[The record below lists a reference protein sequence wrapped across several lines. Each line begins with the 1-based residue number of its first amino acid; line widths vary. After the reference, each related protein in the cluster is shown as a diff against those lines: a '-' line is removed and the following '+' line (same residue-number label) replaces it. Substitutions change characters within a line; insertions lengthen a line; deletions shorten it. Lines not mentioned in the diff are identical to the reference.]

1 METFFKNLQQK
12 HVCILGDLYLDEFID
27 CTAAGLSSEGP
38 FPDLVVEQK
47 HLVPSVAGYV
57 AVLLSAWG
65 IRTTVI
71 AMTGCDHHAN
81 IVKEQ
86 LQGYGVNTDAILQS
100 KTILTKSQTRI
111 RVRGDHYPSR
121 EITTLHTRTS
131 PPLTGS
137 QTEQI
142 IKHLK
147 KTAADC
153 DAFVIADKDG
163 DMITAE
169 IMETINSLARQH
181 GILKIGDPAT
191 RITALKNFDALV
203 VNEDQLLQQIR
214 DEDDRDAA
222 ARRLQQETACSVLYL
237 TLGAAGILCS
247 NGRKQKQVPTE
258 THDVFDVTG
267 AGESVAAVVTLGALQ
282 KTAPLETAKLANLVA
297 GIAISRPGLA
307 MVSVEEII
315 HQYHALQ
322 ARQWAAKVVDA
333 DELVKL
339 TDQAKQENKTL
350 VWTNGCYDLVHA
362 GHILYLEKAKSLG
375 DILIVGLNSD
385 RSVRLSKGPN
395 RPIVPESQRAKLMSA
410 LSFVDYVIV
419 FDDQSPLNIIDKIK
433 PHIYAKGGDY
443 DINSINQEERKR
455 VEGYGGKIALLP
467 GVRGMS
473 TTNLIE
479 KILKTYK
486 DTQ

>member
-1 METFFKNLQQK
+1 METLFKNLQQK

-27 CTAAGLSSEGP
+27 CSAAGLSSEGP
-38 FPDLVVEQK
+38 YPELVIEEK
-47 HLVPSVAGYV
+47 HLLPSVAGYI
-57 AVLLSAWG
+57 ATLLSAWG
-65 IRTTVI
+65 VRTTLI
-71 AMTGCDHHAN
+71 AMTGRDHHAR

-86 LQGYGVNTDAILQS
+86 LQGYGVNTSKILQS
-100 KTILTKSQTRI
+100 KTMLTKSQTRI

-121 EITTLHTRTS
+121 EITTLRTRTS

-137 QTEQI
+137 QTDQI

-163 DMITAE
+163 NILTDDITEAIE
-169 IMETINSLARQH
+169 SLARQH

-191 RITALKNFDALV
+191 RITALNNFDALV

-214 DEDDRDAA
+214 DEDDRGRA
-222 ARRLQQETACSVLYL
+222 ARRLQQETACSALYL
-237 TLGAAGILCS
+237 TLGAAGILYS
-247 NGRKQKQVPTE
+247 DGREQQQVPTE

-267 AGESVAAVVTLGALQ
+267 AGESVAAAVTLGALQ
-282 KTAPLETAKLANLVA
+282 KIGPLETAKLANLVA
-297 GIAISRPGLA
+297 GVAISRPGLA
-307 MVSVEEII
+307 MFSVEDII

-322 ARQWAAKVVDA
+322 ARQWAAKVVDL
-333 DELVKL
+333 DELVNL
-339 TDQAKQENKTL
+339 TGQAKKEDKTV

-443 DINSINQEERKR
+443 DINSINQEERTL
-455 VEGYGGKIALLP
+455 VEGYGGKIVLLP

-486 DTQ
+486 DEQ